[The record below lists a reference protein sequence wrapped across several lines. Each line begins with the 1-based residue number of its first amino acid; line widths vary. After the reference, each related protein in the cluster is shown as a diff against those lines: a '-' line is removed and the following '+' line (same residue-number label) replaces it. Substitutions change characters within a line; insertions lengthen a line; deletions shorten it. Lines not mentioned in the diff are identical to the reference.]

1 MLEIPVGSPSN
12 DTDGPIITFETESG
26 RILRSGDHLSAE
38 KKLII
43 RLSDPLGINL
53 TGEKGHELLL
63 INPETDD
70 KSIVTERF
78 IYDVNSLNTGTIEY
92 NIPSEDDQLSLV
104 VSAWDN
110 ANNPAEAQI
119 DLILLKSEK
128 LDLLHVFNFPNPFAH
143 ETKFTFE
150 LTADAEISVD
160 IYTLSGRRIKSI
172 LPVFFT
178 IGYQQID
185 WNGRDEYGGM

>member
-1 MLEIPVGSPSN
+1 M
-12 DTDGPIITFETESG
+12 
-26 RILRSGDHLSAE
+26 
-38 KKLII
+38 II

-53 TGEKGHELLL
+53 TAEKGHELLF
-63 INPETDD
+63 INPETDE
-70 KSIVTERF
+70 KLIVTERF

-92 NIPSEDDQLSLV
+92 NIPSEDNQLSLV

-110 ANNPAEAQI
+110 ANNPTEAQI

-143 ETKFTFE
+143 KTKFTFE

-160 IYTLSGRRIKSI
+160 IYTLAGRRIKSI

-185 WNGRDEYGGM
+185 WNGRDEYGGMLANGVYLYKITASNGSQKINHVGRMAVFR